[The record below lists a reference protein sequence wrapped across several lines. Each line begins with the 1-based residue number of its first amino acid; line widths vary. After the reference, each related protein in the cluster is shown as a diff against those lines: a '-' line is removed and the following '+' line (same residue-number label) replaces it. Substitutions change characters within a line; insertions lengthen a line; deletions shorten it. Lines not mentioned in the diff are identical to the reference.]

1 MNINQKIQEFL
12 TEHQYQ
18 KKRRIFTAV
27 LSLMIVFSVVSS
39 LIMPAISMTMQ
50 DLDDAAAVDTIDA
63 ETWSNTNG
71 DPRFRIC
78 RHEDWFRYLT
88 DEMVPFIHAKMKE
101 YQPDYINRGIITF
114 GCSLGATHAANLY
127 FRRPDLFNGLLALS
141 GIYDA
146 SYGFGSY
153 MDDLVYMNSP
163 VHYLPNLPS
172 DHPYMELYRQRK
184 AILCVGQG
192 AWEEPASTYQLR
204 DILQQKQIP
213 AWLDFWGYDC
223 AHDWDW
229 WYKQVTYFVPHLLY
243 DPV

>member
-1 MNINQKIQEFL
+1 
-12 TEHQYQ
+12 
-18 KKRRIFTAV
+18 
-27 LSLMIVFSVVSS
+27 
-39 LIMPAISMTMQ
+39 MTM
-50 DLDDAAAVDTIDA
+50 
-63 ETWSNTNG
+63 
-71 DPRFRIC
+71 
-78 RHEDWFRYLT
+78 
-88 DEMVPFIHAKMKE
+88 
-101 YQPDYINRGIITF
+101 
-114 GCSLGATHAANLY
+114 GCSMGAFHAANLF
-127 FRRPDLFNGLLALS
+127 FRFPDRFDATICLS

-192 AWEEPASTYQLR
+192 AWEEPASTYRLR

-213 AWLDFWGYDC
+213 AWVDFWGYDC

-229 WYKQVTYFVPHLLY
+229 WYKQVVYYMPYVLGE
-243 DPV
+243 